1 MYFVFYIKDCNT
13 VSSMC
18 ARWKVNKVI
27 EHWYKKRH
35 MAFEKQKLS
44 TKQKWLFNEKQK

>member
-1 MYFVFYIKDCNT
+1 MFYIKDC
-13 VSSMC
+13 
-18 ARWKVNKVI
+18 NKVI